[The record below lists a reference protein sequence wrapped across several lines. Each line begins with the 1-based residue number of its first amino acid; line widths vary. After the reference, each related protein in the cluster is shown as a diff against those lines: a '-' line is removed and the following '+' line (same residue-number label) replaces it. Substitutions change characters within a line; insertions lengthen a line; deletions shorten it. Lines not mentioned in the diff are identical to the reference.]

1 MTDKKRTFGRSLMC
15 LALLLVLAGVL
26 LFGLALGALCLAE
39 VNPPAVS
46 ENSDAVIVLGCQ
58 VYADGQLSPQLEL
71 RLQAALNT
79 YHADPRLIVVT
90 GGQGEKEPAPEGIIM
105 RDWLISQG
113 VPETDVIAECESL
126 NTRQNLL
133 NAKSLLPETVRRV
146 TVITSDYHLPRALAL
161 ARDLGLEADGIGSPC
176 RPEIQFWVKNHTRE
190 VLAWGKYLAEKMLK
204 LQ

>member
-1 MTDKKRTFGRSLMC
+1 MR
-15 LALLLVLAGVL
+15 LALLLVLACVL

-46 ENSDAVIVLGCQ
+46 ESSDAVIVLGCQ

-71 RLQAALNT
+71 RLRAALDT
-79 YHADPRLIVVT
+79 YRDDPRLIVTT
-90 GGQGEKEPAPEGIIM
+90 GGQGEGEPGPEGKIM
-105 RDWLISQG
+105 REWLIEKG
-113 VPETDVIAECESL
+113 VPEGDVIAECAST

-133 NAKSLLPETVRRV
+133 NAKALLPESVKRV

-176 RPEIQFWVKNHTRE
+176 RPEIGFWVKNHTRE
-190 VLAWGKYLAEKMLK
+190 VLAWGKYLVEKVIDP
-204 LQ
+204 Q

>member
-1 MTDKKRTFGRSLMC
+1 MR

-46 ENSDAVIVLGCQ
+46 ESSDAVIVLGCQ

-71 RLQAALNT
+71 RLQAALDT
-79 YHADPRLIVVT
+79 YRDDPRLIVTT
-90 GGQGEKEPAPEGIIM
+90 GGQGEGEPGPEGKIM
-105 RDWLISQG
+105 REWLIEKG
-113 VPETDVIAECESL
+113 VPEKDVIAECAST

-133 NAKSLLPETVRRV
+133 NAKALLPESVKRV

-176 RPEIQFWVKNHTRE
+176 RPEIGFWVKNHTRE
-190 VLAWGKYLAEKMLK
+190 VLAWGKYLVEKVIDP
-204 LQ
+204 Q